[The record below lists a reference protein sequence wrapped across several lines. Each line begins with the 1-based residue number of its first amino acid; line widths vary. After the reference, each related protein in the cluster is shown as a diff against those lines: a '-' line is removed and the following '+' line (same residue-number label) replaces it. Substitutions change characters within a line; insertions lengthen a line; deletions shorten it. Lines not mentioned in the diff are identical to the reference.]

1 MAGGQSGASAAEA
14 GQSPGRAWQP
24 YRGVFD
30 LPGRLSRS
38 ATIALIASPIGL
50 LVVSVIRL
58 LIVADYN
65 PATASAIVSSGGYV
79 DTLLGTIIPLVPI
92 FTPYLALL
100 LLFFNRVIPGLLTLL
115 AAAFMSPV
123 ALPRPVAVDLAG
135 HGWYLITHRN
145 VLVLIALVLLAAVFA
160 VLLVLEFMGL
170 GFGVVAR
177 TAGTVASIALIP
189 LAARGDDHTHLG
201 AGVHR
206 VRPVGQRHLAGGA
219 HRRHQDDP
227 LLPVGPDRLA
237 ADLPGQRDAAQ
248 AAAHPAVSGAPELA
262 HQHPALRRPVDRAGR
277 AMRLIAQKSS
287 IPAIAA
293 RYLLPHEQKVITVR
307 QHPARLL
314 PALTMAA
321 GGLLAAAAVNGIAG
335 GVASAQVVVWVLAGF
350 LVARALLDVLVWSL
364 QYIVITDRRMILSSG
379 LLGRNI
385 TVIPLQTLQNLAFA
399 RSTGGRVLGYGAFT
413 FEADGQARAVIDYIP
428 YPEQLYLEIYGVL
441 YPDETGGDDGG
452 DGPGG
457 FGLDLDDP

>member
-14 GQSPGRAWQP
+14 GQSPGRAFQP

-145 VLVLIALVLLAAVFA
+145 VLVLIALGLLAAVFRGA
-160 VLLVLEFMGL
+160 VRAGIHGAGLRRRRQDGRHRRLHRAHTVRHEPVPVSAHQRVLHRPDQ
-170 GFGVVAR
+170 A
-177 TAGTVASIALIP
+177 A
-189 LAARGDDHTHLG
+189 LAARGDDHPHLG

-219 HRRHQDDP
+219 HRRH
-227 LLPVGPDRLA
+227 
-237 ADLPGQRDAAQ
+237 
-248 AAAHPAVSGAPELA
+248 
-262 HQHPALRRPVDRAGR
+262 
-277 AMRLIAQKSS
+277 
-287 IPAIAA
+287 
-293 RYLLPHEQKVITVR
+293 
-307 QHPARLL
+307 
-314 PALTMAA
+314 
-321 GGLLAAAAVNGIAG
+321 
-335 GVASAQVVVWVLAGF
+335 
-350 LVARALLDVLVWSL
+350 
-364 QYIVITDRRMILSSG
+364 
-379 LLGRNI
+379 
-385 TVIPLQTLQNLAFA
+385 
-399 RSTGGRVLGYGAFT
+399 
-413 FEADGQARAVIDYIP
+413 
-428 YPEQLYLEIYGVL
+428 
-441 YPDETGGDDGG
+441 
-452 DGPGG
+452 
-457 FGLDLDDP
+457 